1 MAPPRSAHKRA
12 LVRIAQF
19 ALFSA
24 LVAALVHAAIQHG
37 LRRVN
42 TGGFGAI
49 NRVVQGRA
57 AADLIITGS
66 SRALVHYD
74 PRILSTTTGLSA
86 LNLGRN
92 GSHTGLQLAVLR
104 TQVRHNPAPR
114 LIIHNL
120 DLHSLATPT
129 EIHDPGQYLPY
140 LDEPAIYAEI
150 RSVHPGAWTWRH
162 VPLYGHAVADPRLH
176 WLEGLARLT
185 GIERTETLI
194 AGFEPRAWSW
204 TGEFDRFAAKAS
216 AGYKVARDDRGRDQ
230 LAALLQL
237 CREGGIDII
246 LVFSPEYAAVRPL
259 QLNRAALIAEMSAL
273 ATTARVPLWDFS
285 DSPLCSDRAFF
296 YNSQHLNAAGAEAFS
311 RELAHRLV
319 TAGYTAPRF
328 TSQP

>member
-1 MAPPRSAHKRA
+1 MAPSRSPHQRA
-12 LVRIAQF
+12 LVRLALF

-24 LVAALVHAAIQHG
+24 LVAALVHTAIRHG
-37 LRRVN
+37 LRRVD
-42 TGGFGAI
+42 TGGFGAT

-74 PRILSTTTGLSA
+74 PRILSATTGLSA

-104 TQVRHNPAPR
+104 THLRHNPAPR

-120 DLHSLATPT
+120 DLHSLATPA

-150 RSVHPGAWTWRH
+150 RAVHPSAWAWRH

-176 WLEGLARLT
+176 WMEGLARLT

-194 AGFEPRAWSW
+194 AGFEPRPWSW

-216 AGYKVARDDRGRDQ
+216 AGYPVARDDRGRDQ
-230 LAALLQL
+230 LTALLQL
-237 CREGGIDII
+237 CRDCGIDVI
-246 LVFSPEYAAVRPL
+246 LVLSPEYAAVRPL
-259 QLNRAALIAEMSAL
+259 QLNRTAILAEMSAL
-273 ATTARVPLWDFS
+273 AAAARVPLWDFS

-296 YNSQHLNAAGAEAFS
+296 YNSQHLNATGAEAFS
-311 RELAHRLV
+311 RELARRLV

-328 TSQP
+328 TSHP